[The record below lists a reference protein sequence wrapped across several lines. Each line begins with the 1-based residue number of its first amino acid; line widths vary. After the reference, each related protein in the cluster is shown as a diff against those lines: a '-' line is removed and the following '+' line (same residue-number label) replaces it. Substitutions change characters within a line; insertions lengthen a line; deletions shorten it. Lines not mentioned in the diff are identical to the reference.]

1 MKKRILVSAL
11 VLCLLLSLCACKKK
25 DADDPTQP
33 SQEELTTT
41 TSPALPLSD
50 RVDETYFDDVLFI
63 GDSISEGL
71 FNYAAAKETLG
82 DARFLTSVSLSA
94 TNALWDVS
102 SRSVHPRWE
111 GEKMKVENA
120 VPLTGKTKVYLMLGM
135 NDIISVGV
143 DRSAQNFEKLCANIL
158 QNAPGTELFVQSV
171 TPIVG
176 EGRTSGEHT
185 LNNETIAQYN
195 EQLKQLCAQNGWH
208 YLDVAEA
215 LRDGTGRLN
224 TAYCSDS
231 NGMGMHLNFTGCEA
245 WVDYLYTHTLSE
257 GVLS

>member
-1 MKKRILVSAL
+1 LASAL
-11 VLCLLLSLCACKKK
+11 VICLLLSLCACKKK

-143 DRSAQNFEKLCANIL
+143 DKSVQNFTTLCNKIL
-158 QNAPGTELFVQSV
+158 ANAPDVQLYVESV
-171 TPIVG
+171 TP
-176 EGRTSGEHT
+176 RTNQGAKSDNGV
-185 LNNETIAQYN
+185 LNNKNINLYN
-195 EQLKQLCAQNGWH
+195 RKLAALCQQRGW
-208 YLDVAEA
+208 YFVNVAEVMF
-215 LRDGTGRLN
+215 DSTGYLN
-224 TAYCSDS
+224 RSYCSDP
-231 NGMGMHLNFTGCEA
+231 NGMGMHFANAGCKV
-245 WVDYLYTHTLSE
+245 WVEYLYTHTA
-257 GVLS
+257 